1 MWMNELPTLFFY
13 PENRCFDRWYFY
25 DGGQMYPT

>member
-13 PENRCFDRWYFY
+13 PENSFDRWYFY